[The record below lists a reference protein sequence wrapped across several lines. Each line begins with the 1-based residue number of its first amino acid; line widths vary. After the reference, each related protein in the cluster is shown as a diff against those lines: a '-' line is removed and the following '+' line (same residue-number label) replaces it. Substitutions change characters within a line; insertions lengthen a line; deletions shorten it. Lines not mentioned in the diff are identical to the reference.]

1 MARMTDP
8 VTVAEAD
15 DWVTLTLDR
24 PSKANA
30 LTGEMFVAIGD
41 AVADLD
47 PADVDGVTIR
57 GAGEHFSAGVDMTGV
72 PEWGEMEPLA
82 VRDQLE
88 PIHDALRQIEAAD
101 LPVVAALEGYVLGGG
116 LELAISCD
124 VRIASSNAEFGLPES
139 EMGLAMDLGG
149 PQKLPGFV
157 GEGLTKYLVLTS
169 ETIGAERAFDA
180 GLVEEL
186 HDADDFEAAL
196 ADLEATLAAKPTDV
210 LGLGK
215 RQVHAARD
223 GTVEDGMQQAIHH
236 AIACYQE
243 EETQR
248 RVGEFLDG

>member
-1 MARMTDP
+1 MTDH
-8 VTVAEAD
+8 VTVAETD
-15 DWVTLTLDR
+15 DWVTITLGR
-24 PSKANA
+24 PAKANA
-30 LTGEMFVAIGD
+30 LTGEMFVAVGD

-47 PADVDGVTIR
+47 PAEADGATIR
-57 GAGEHFSAGVDMTGV
+57 GAGEHFSAGVDMSGV
-72 PEWGEMEPLA
+72 PEYGEMEPLA

-88 PIHDALRQIEAAD
+88 PIHDALRAIEAAD

-116 LELAISCD
+116 LELALACD
-124 VRIASSNAEFGLPES
+124 LRIASETATFGLPEA

-169 ETIGAERAFDA
+169 ETIGARRAFEA

-186 HDADDFEAAL
+186 HDAPDFEAAL
-196 ADLEATLAAKPTDV
+196 EELEATLAAKPTAV

-223 GTVEDGMQQAIHH
+223 GTVADGMQQAIHH

-243 EETQR
+243 GETQR
-248 RVGEFLDG
+248 RVAAFLGE

>member
-1 MARMTDP
+1 MPDH
-8 VTVAEAD
+8 VTVAETD
-15 DWVTLTLDR
+15 DWVTITLDR
-24 PSKANA
+24 AAKANA
-30 LTGEMFVAIGD
+30 LTGETFVAIGD

-47 PADVDGVTIR
+47 PAVTDGVTLR
-57 GAGEHFSAGVDMTGV
+57 GAGEHFSAGVDMSGV
-72 PEWGEMEPLA
+72 PEWGEMDPLD

-88 PIHDALRQIEAAD
+88 PIHDALRAIEGAD
-101 LPVVAALEGYVLGGG
+101 LPVVAALEGYVLGGA
-116 LELAISCD
+116 LELALACD
-124 VRIASSNAEFGLPES
+124 LRIASASAEFGLPEA

-157 GEGLTKYLVLTS
+157 GEGLTKYLVMTG
-169 ETIGAERAFDA
+169 ETIGAERAFRA
-180 GLVEEL
+180 GLVEEV
-186 HDADDFEAAL
+186 HDAGDFDAAV
-196 ADLEATLAAKPTDV
+196 ADLEATLAATPTYV

-236 AIACYQE
+236 AIACYRE

>member
-1 MARMTDP
+1 MSDH
-8 VTVAEAD
+8 VTVSETD
-15 DWVTLTLDR
+15 DWITVTLDR
-24 PSKANA
+24 ESKANA

-41 AVADLD
+41 AIANLD
-47 PADVDGVTIR
+47 PAEVDGATIR

-72 PEWGEMEPLA
+72 PEWGEMDPLA

-88 PIHDALRQIEAAD
+88 PIHDALRQIEGAD

-116 LELAISCD
+116 LELALSCD
-124 VRIASSNAEFGLPES
+124 VRIASETAQFGLPEA

-157 GEGLTKYLVLTS
+157 GEGLTKYLVMTCHN
-169 ETIGAERAFDA
+169 IGARRALEA

-186 HDADDFEAAL
+186 HDASDFEDGL
-196 ADLEATLAAKPTDV
+196 ADLEATLAGKPTYV

-215 RQVHAARD
+215 RQVHASRE
-223 GTVEDGMQQAIHH
+223 GTVEEGMQQAIHH

-243 EETQR
+243 NETQR
-248 RVGEFLDG
+248 RVAEFLEN